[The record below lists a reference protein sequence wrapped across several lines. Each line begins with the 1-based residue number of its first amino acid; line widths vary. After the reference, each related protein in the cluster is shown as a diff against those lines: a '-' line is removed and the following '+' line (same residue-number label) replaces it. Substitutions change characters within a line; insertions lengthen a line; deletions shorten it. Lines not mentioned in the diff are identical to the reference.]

1 MFAPYGIFMPSP
13 QPTDPENVLS
23 RVKALPKTKP
33 VAWVSSH
40 CETVSKREDY
50 VSELQKHLL
59 VDVFGKCG
67 EKSCPGHR
75 LNNGECQ
82 KLLEREYFF
91 YLSFE
96 NSECIDYV
104 TEKFFMALRM
114 DIVPVVL
121 GGANYSAIAP
131 PNSFINANDFSS
143 PLELA
148 RELQRLSVTEE
159 EYLEYFRWKS
169 EYRVESQEDRVQ
181 RMGCS
186 LCKALNEPRPLNSY
200 HNLAAWWRGGGKCKM

>member
-1 MFAPYGIFMPSP
+1 MLTSI
-13 QPTDPENVLS
+13 
-23 RVKALPKTKP
+23 
-33 VAWVSSH
+33 
-40 CETVSKREDY
+40 
-50 VSELQKHLL
+50 
-59 VDVFGKCG
+59 GKCG
-67 EKSCPGHR
+67 EKSCPGNR
-75 LNNGECQ
+75 INNGECQ
-82 KLLEREYFF
+82 TLLERDYFF

-96 NSECIDYV
+96 NSDCIDYV

-131 PNSFINANDFSS
+131 PKSFINANDFSS

-148 RELQRLSVTEE
+148 QELQRLSVTEE

-169 EYRVESQEDRVQ
+169 DYWVEKQADRIR